1 MAQSEYTFKLKATG
15 GNEVKSTFSEV
26 AKSGD
31 SAFKGIEQSSS
42 NAFKYAKMALGG
54 IAAYA
59 TVDYFQGMVKG
70 AIDAQ
75 DELGKMAQKV
85 GMSVEDLSKLEYAA
99 KLADVSTEELRTGLK
114 KLNTGMVDA
123 ASGTGKAHDA
133 LKVMR
138 ISVNDSNGNLKT
150 NLQIL
155 NEFSDK
161 FAGYSDGAQK
171 SALAVAMF
179 GKAGDSMIPM
189 LNGGSKSIQELGI
202 ELDKFGGV
210 VTTKAAK
217 ESEEFNDNLTRL
229 SVQSSALGKSLA
241 NALLPT
247 MNSFVESLI
256 AGKTYLKEHGAE
268 VIGVSVALGTLG
280 AAYVAYT
287 QKAVIAKTSALI
299 FDGVAGAIELAR
311 GGTVSWSI
319 ALVGLNNT
327 LKLTKIALV
336 GTGIGAFA
344 VGAGLLAESVVKA
357 NEQLNAQGED
367 RIKLIEQE
375 KDSIV
380 QGIANYEK
388 NGKSA
393 TKLDQIRVNG
403 LERLIALESEI
414 QEIRNKKPAQQ
425 AVENKPNAPT
435 LVDSAKAEKEAE
447 KYAKGLG
454 RAQDA
459 NDKFIASMREM
470 AQKDQLNIDSAFMA
484 ESEKKLAQDMITINK
499 SFLDTQAEVTKQYTE
514 GKLQLSAYNEQA
526 AILSGNYQFAAEQAQ
541 KLKEKQDALN
551 QSWAYGASR
560 ALNSYANEASNM
572 AKNVEGAFTRIA
584 KGMEDSLVS
593 FVMTTKINF
602 SNLANSMI
610 ADMVRIAIQQSIT
623 APLARAGSSFFAGM
637 FNSSY
642 GSGTEGSAN
651 FIGPTQA
658 NGGAWDSGIQKFAK
672 GGAFTNTIVDNP
684 TIFKFAKGTGLM
696 GEAGPEGIL
705 PLKRNSSGQLGVIA
719 SGGGGSPVINMNV
732 INQAA
737 PEGYQASATARKNDR
752 GFDIEVMIQKAV
764 NSDISRN
771 GPISQNFAGAFGLRR
786 GAA

>member
-15 GNEVKSTFSEV
+15 GNEVKSTFNDV

-31 SAFKGIEQSSS
+31 AAFKGIEQSSS

-59 TVDYFQGMVKG
+59 TIDYFQGMVKG

-123 ASGTGKAHDA
+123 ASGTGKAYDA
-133 LKVMR
+133 LKVMG
-138 ISVNDSNGNLKT
+138 ISVKDSSGTLKT
-150 NLQIL
+150 NGQIL
-155 NEFSDK
+155 NEVADQFEK
-161 FAGYSDGAQK
+161 YGDGAQK
-171 SALAVAMF
+171 SALAVAIF
-179 GKAGDSMIPM
+179 GKAGDQMIPM
-189 LNGGSKSIQELGI
+189 LNGGSKSIKELGL
-202 ELDKFGGV
+202 ELDKYGAV
-210 VTTKAAK
+210 VTTGAAK
-217 ESEEFNDNLTRL
+217 ASEEFNDNLTRL
-229 SVQSSALGKSLA
+229 SAQSSTLGKSVA

-256 AGKTYLKEHGAE
+256 AGKVYLKEHGAE

-280 AAYVAYT
+280 AAYVAYA
-287 QKAVIAKTSALI
+287 QRAAIAKTTSMI

-311 GGTVSWSI
+311 GGTAAWSI

-357 NEQLNAQGED
+357 NEQINAQGED
-367 RIKLIEQE
+367 RIKLIEKE

-393 TKLDQIRVNG
+393 TKLDQIRANG
-403 LERLIALESEI
+403 LERLISLEAEI

-470 AQKDQLNIDSAFMA
+470 AQKDQLNIDSAFMS
-484 ESEKKLAQDMITINK
+484 ETEKKFVQDMITVNK
-499 SFLDTQAEVTKQYTE
+499 SFLDTQAEITKQYTE
-514 GKLQLSAYNEQA
+514 GRLSIKDYNEQA
-526 AILSGNYQFAAEQAQ
+526 SILSGNYQFAADQAQ
-541 KLKEKQDALN
+541 NLKQKQDALN
-551 QSWAYGASR
+551 QSWSYGASR
-560 ALNSYANEASNM
+560 ALNSYFNEASNM
-572 AKNVEGAFTRIA
+572 ARNVEGSFTRMA
-584 KGMEDSLVS
+584 KGMEDSIVNFAMTGQQS
-593 FVMTTKINF
+593 FTQ
-602 SNLANSMI
+602 LANSMI
-610 ADMVRIAIQQSIT
+610 ADMVRIMVQQSIT
-623 APLARAGSSFFAGM
+623 APLAKAGASFFAGM
-637 FNSSY
+637 FGGSS
-642 GSGTEGSAN
+642 GVDNITTDQWTSGN
-651 FIGPTQA
+651 FA
-658 NGGAWDSGIQKFAK
+658 KGGGFDSGVQKFAK

-684 TIFKFAKGTGLM
+684 TLFKFAKGTGLM
-696 GEAGPEGIL
+696 GEAGPEAIM
-705 PLKRNSSGQLGVIA
+705 PLSRDSSGRLGVTTN
-719 SGGGGSPVINMNV
+719 GGGAPIINMNV
-732 INQAA
+732 VNQGSAD
-737 PEGYQASATARKNDR
+737 GYQASASARKNDR
-752 GFDIEVMIQKAV
+752 GFDIEVMIQKVV

-771 GPISQNFAGAFGLRR
+771 GPMSQNFAGAFGLRR
-786 GAA
+786 GAR